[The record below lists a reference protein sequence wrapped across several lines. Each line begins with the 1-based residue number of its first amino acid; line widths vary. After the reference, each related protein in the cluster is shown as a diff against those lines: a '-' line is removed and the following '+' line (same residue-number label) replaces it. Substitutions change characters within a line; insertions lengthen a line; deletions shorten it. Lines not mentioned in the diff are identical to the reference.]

1 MAPKAA
7 HKALT
12 EDLKRVVGNANVLD
26 SAVDLSLYQYDAY
39 LEERRPDAVV
49 FVHTTEEVA
58 GVVKVCNAHAVPFVP
73 RGGGTNLSGGT
84 IPWKGGVVLEMIRMN
99 RLLEVDK
106 ESQRA
111 RVQPG
116 MFNLELGQA
125 LAPHG
130 YQYLPD
136 PASQK
141 AATLGG
147 NVAENSGG
155 PHCFK
160 YGVTTNHVMGMTL
173 VMPDGSVAEVGGA
186 APDTPGYDLC
196 GVFVGSEGTLGIC
209 TEVTVRIVRLAEG
222 VKTLLAIY
230 DSIEQGAHSVS
241 AIVAAGMVPATLEMM
256 DQLVIRAVEDSI
268 HCGLPTDAATVL
280 IIEVDG
286 LKDDLE
292 PQAQA
297 IVDICMAN
305 GAREVRVAKTDAER
319 ANLWAGRRGAFGAV
333 ARITPSYLVCDGTVP
348 RTALPQVLKKVAEVG
363 QKYDLKIPNVFHAGD
378 GNLHPLILF
387 DWRNAEQKAR
397 VMKAGMEILKLC
409 VDLGGTISGEHGVG
423 VEKIE
428 AMKMCFSEADIAAQV
443 KVKKAF
449 DPKDL
454 SNPGKMFP
462 VPQEVAHAA

>member
-1 MAPKAA
+1 MATPGLGAELRKI
-7 HKALT
+7 
-12 EDLKRVVGNANVLD
+12 VGNANVLD
-26 SAVDLSLYQYDAY
+26 SGVDLQLYKYDAY

-49 FVHTTEEVA
+49 FVRSTDEVA
-58 GVVKVCNAHAVPFVP
+58 GVVKVCNQFGVPFVP

-84 IPWKGGVVLEMIRMN
+84 IPFKGGVVIEMIHMN
-99 RLLEVDK
+99 RILEVDCANL
-106 ESQRA
+106 RA

-116 MFNLELGQA
+116 MFNLEFGNA

-160 YGVTTNHVMGMTL
+160 YGVTTNHVLGLTVVL
-173 VMPDGSVAEVGGA
+173 PDGSVAEIGGK
-186 APDTPGYDLC
+186 APDTPGYDLT

-209 TEVTVRIVRLAEG
+209 TEVLTRIVHLPEG

-230 DSIEQGAHSVS
+230 DSIEEGSETVS

-256 DQLVIRAVEDSI
+256 DQLVIKAVEESI
-268 HCGLPTDAATVL
+268 HCGFPLDCATVL

-292 PQAQA
+292 QQAQA
-297 IVDICMAN
+297 ITALCRAH
-305 GAREVRVAKTDAER
+305 GAREVRVAKDDAER
-319 ANLWAGRRGAFGAV
+319 AALWAGRRGAFGAV

-348 RTALPQVLKKVAEVG
+348 RTALPQVLRKVAEVG
-363 QKYDLKIPNVFHAGD
+363 AKYNLRIPNVFHAGD

-387 DWRNAEQKAR
+387 DWRDAEQKAR
-397 VMKAGMEILKLC
+397 VMKAGMEILQLC
-409 VDLGGTISGEHGVG
+409 VEMGGTISGEHGVG
-423 VEKIE
+423 LEKIE
-428 AMKMCFSEADIAAQV
+428 AMRLVHGGAEIRGQLQV
-443 KVKKAF
+443 KHAF
-449 DPKDL
+449 DPRNL
-454 SNPGKMFP
+454 ANPGKMFP
-462 VPQEVAHAA
+462 APEEVSHAA

>member
-1 MAPKAA
+1 MSSP
-7 HKALT
+7 LM
-12 EDLKRVVGNANVLD
+12 EDLRRIVGKANVLD
-26 SAVDLSLYQYDAY
+26 SAVELQLYQYDAY
-39 LEERRPDAVV
+39 LEERRPDVV
-49 FVHTTEEVA
+49 AFVHSTEEVA
-58 GVVKVCNAHAVPFVP
+58 GVVRVCNAHGVPFVP

-84 IPWKGGVVLEMIRMN
+84 IPFKGGVVIEMIRMN
-99 RLLEVDK
+99 KLLEVDK
-106 ESQRA
+106 ANLRA

-116 MFNLELGQA
+116 MFNLDLGNS
-125 LAPHG
+125 LAPLG

-160 YGVTTNHVMGMTL
+160 YGVTTNHVLGLTVVL
-173 VMPDGSVAEVGGA
+173 PDGQVAQIGGK
-186 APDTPGYDLC
+186 APDAPGYDLT

-209 TEVTVRIVRLAEG
+209 TEVVVRIVRLAEG

-230 DSIEQGAHSVS
+230 DSIEEGSETVS

-256 DQLVIRAVEDSI
+256 DQAVIKAVEESI
-268 HCGLPTDAATVL
+268 HCGLPLDCATVL

-292 PQAQA
+292 QQAQA
-297 IVDICMAN
+297 IVDLCTRH
-305 GAREVRVAKTDAER
+305 GAREVRVAKNEAER
-319 ANLWAGRRGAFGAV
+319 AALWAGRRGAFGAV

-348 RTALPQVLKKVAEVG
+348 RTALPKVLRKVAEVG
-363 QKYDLKIPNVFHAGD
+363 KKYNLQIPNVFHAGD

-387 DWRNAEQKAR
+387 DWRDADQKAR
-397 VMKAGMEILKLC
+397 VMKAGMELLSLC
-409 VDLGGTISGEHGVG
+409 AALGGTISGEHGVG
-423 VEKIE
+423 LEKLE
-428 AMKMCFSEADIAAQV
+428 AMRLVMSEADIETQRRV
-443 KVKKAF
+443 KRTF

-454 SNPGKMFP
+454 ANPGKMFP
-462 VPQEVAHAA
+462 AAQEVIHAN